1 MTTELATPPTPSPLL
16 FTAVATAS
24 AGRDGRVR
32 SDDGALDVALSAPT
46 ALGGRDDA
54 SASPGTNPEQ
64 LFAAGYAACF
74 GSAIEGT
81 ARRRRVAIG
90 TVDVVARVGIG
101 SIGGGAYGLT
111 VELTATVPDVDRE
124 TAELLLREADRICPY
139 SNALRGNVPVTLRLA

>member
-1 MTTELATPPTPSPLL
+1 MTTDLTAPEPVLY
-16 FTAVATAS
+16 TAVVTAT

-32 SDDGALDVALSAPT
+32 SDDGALDVRLAAPT
-46 ALGGRDDA
+46 APGGRGDDTQ
-54 SASPGTNPEQ
+54 GTNPEQ

-81 ARRRRVAIG
+81 ARRRRIAIG
-90 TVDVVARVGIG
+90 TVDVLARVGIG

-139 SNALRGNVPVTLRLA
+139 SNALRGTVPVTLRLA

>member
-1 MTTELATPPTPSPLL
+1 MLTDETTPATPSKLL
-16 FTAVATAS
+16 YTANVTAT

-32 SDDGALDVALSAPT
+32 SDDGGLDVAVASPA
-46 ALGGRDDA
+46 ALGGPADFVPG
-54 SASPGTNPEQ
+54 SATNPEQ

-81 ARRRRVAIG
+81 AQRRRIQIG
-90 TVDVVARVGIG
+90 VVDVVASVGIG
-101 SIGGGAYGLT
+101 PIGGGAYGLT
-111 VELTATVPDVDRE
+111 VELTAHVPDVDRE